1 LKIDRA
7 VWRIVVILGLAQ
19 LGFATI
25 LPLLPLYL
33 TERLGASVKLV
44 GVVVATFALIET
56 FFKTA
61 WGGFAD
67 RWGRKPI
74 MIGGLVLSAVAPIVM
89 AVLRAPMLFVPLRLV
104 DGMGSAALWPAAA
117 AATADSTTADRRATG
132 MAMLNMAFLGG
143 LALGPSLGL
152 FVAGFAGDQRA
163 GFYLASGLLGLAAAM
178 AVVLFPADRATEGGM
193 TPAATLLTVARPTY
207 LNTIRESFRA
217 SPALFLLYFIAFV
230 QMFGVGLLVPIAA
243 IYAKQVAGLSEQ
255 AIGVLFLA
263 VTVSVAL
270 LTLPAGRVAD
280 RVGRARVVVA
290 GMFLGAGGMW
300 LIPFSRHL
308 AWLTAAGVLLGA
320 SYALVIPA
328 WLALVTDSAPAGRLG
343 LAVGA
348 SETVQGLGLV
358 LGPLLGGLLWDLL
371 GPRAPFIASAAALT
385 AGAGVAA
392 AALRGS
398 RGRVERS

>member
-1 LKIDRA
+1 VKSDQA
-7 VWRIVVILGLAQ
+7 VWRIVLILGLAQ

-44 GVVVATFALIET
+44 GLVLATFALIET

-61 WGGFAD
+61 WGGFTD

-74 MIGGLVLSAVAPIVM
+74 IIAGLLLSAIAPIAM
-89 AVLRAPMLFVPLRLV
+89 AVLRAPALFVPLRLV

-117 AATADSTTADRRATG
+117 AATADATTADRRATG

-152 FVAGFAGDQRA
+152 FVAGFAGDVRA
-163 GFYLASGLLGLAAAM
+163 GFYLASGLLVLAAVA
-178 AVVLFPADRATEGGM
+178 AVALFPADLHVRETSRPGS
-193 TPAATLLTVARPTY
+193 LVRIARPTY
-207 LNTIRESFRA
+207 LGAFIEGFRA
-217 SPALFLLYFIAFV
+217 SPVLFYLYVIAFV

-243 IYAKQVAGLSEQ
+243 IYAKQIVGLTEQ

-270 LTLPAGRVAD
+270 LTVPAGRLAD
-280 RVGRARVVVA
+280 RVGRARIVVA
-290 GMFLGAGGMW
+290 GMAIGAAGMW

-308 AWLTAAGVLLGA
+308 GWLTGAGVLLGA
-320 SYALVIPA
+320 SYALVMPA
-328 WLALVTDSAPAGRLG
+328 WLALVTDLAPQRRLG
-343 LAVGA
+343 LALGA

-358 LGPLLGGLLWDLL
+358 LGPLLGGLLWDAL
-371 GPRAPFIASAAALT
+371 GPQAPFIASAAALT
-385 AGAGVAA
+385 FGALLAA
-392 AALRGS
+392 AALR
-398 RGRVERS
+398 ERHS